1 MDCCVKVDGLLHG
14 YGGHEVIHGTILLLM
29 ILFGHEEFPSRYC
42 MSLEKQTGTV
52 NNLVASLSAVPL
64 TITVDGVGLIKPFKH
79 HSVAV
84 YLWGIKLRP
93 TPYC

>member
-42 MSLEKQTGTV
+42 MSLEKQTGTM
-52 NNLVASLSAVPL
+52 NDLVASLSAIPL
-64 TITVDGVGLIKPFKH
+64 TITIDGVGLTDPF
-79 HSVAV
+79 
-84 YLWGIKLRP
+84 
-93 TPYC
+93 